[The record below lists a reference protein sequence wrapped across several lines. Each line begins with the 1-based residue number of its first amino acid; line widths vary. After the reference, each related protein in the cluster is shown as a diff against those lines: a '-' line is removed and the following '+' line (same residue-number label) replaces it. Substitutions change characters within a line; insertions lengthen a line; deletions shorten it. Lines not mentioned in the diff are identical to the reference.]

1 MLAMMNIGHGAMT
14 KWGLQHRDIP
24 ADIDILDIGS
34 GRRQYQEE
42 SIKTAKDGFA

>member
-34 GRRQYQEE
+34 GGGANIRR
-42 SIKTAKDGFA
+42 KA